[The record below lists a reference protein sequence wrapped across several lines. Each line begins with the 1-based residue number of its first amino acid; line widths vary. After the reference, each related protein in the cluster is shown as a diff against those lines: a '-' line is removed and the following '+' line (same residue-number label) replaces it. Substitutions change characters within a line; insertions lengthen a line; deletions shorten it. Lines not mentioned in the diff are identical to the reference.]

1 MPARSC
7 GSVIAGVHFFPPPRF
22 CDQEP
27 RGDQRQ
33 CLMVMPAAPV
43 TDLVVCQ
50 ARFAL
55 GASQAFFDAVFGLGG
70 AGELGE
76 RSFGGRVREV
86 VIRLRHGRL
95 VAVPV
100 ADHDQHFVIGGFL
113 AFVVVGADAA
123 FQHLDD
129 ERSLRAVAQGLSGI
143 LCQAG
148 IAEVVV
154 GQLSVFGIRS
164 SKRMAKWLR
173 ASFHFGMGIV
183 HFFEAS

>member
-1 MPARSC
+1 
-7 GSVIAGVHFFPPPRF
+7 
-22 CDQEP
+22 
-27 RGDQRQ
+27 
-33 CLMVMPAAPV
+33 MVMPAAPV

-100 ADHDQHFVIGGFL
+100 ADHDQHFVLGGFL
-113 AFVVVGADAA
+113 AFVVAGADAA

-129 ERSLRAVAQGLSGI
+129 ERSLRAVAHVDRGPGGRGLS
-143 LCQAG
+143 LCPCRDALPRTLRRAADAG
-148 IAEVVV
+148 PTSRSRIDVLLGMANMYCSFNARKSWRN
-154 GQLSVFGIRS
+154 QLGRPIS
-164 SKRMAKWLR
+164 S
-173 ASFHFGMGIV
+173 SPVIH
-183 HFFEAS
+183 